1 MSKVALNS
9 DSVNLADNI
18 DFSIGSQISFVAV
31 RKFDRRFIV
40 GPLSFETVL
49 LGLLHKMNSAADY
62 SIKMKTILLQKTVV
76 KMIK

>member
-40 GPLSFETVL
+40 EPLSFETVL
-49 LGLLHKMNSAADY
+49 LGLLHKMNPAADY